1 VSGLVLKVD
10 LWYFY
15 DTTFIRKWYHKGNHI
30 RWDVGS
36 ETTCDLLLYFNLPL
50 SRIVFYDILLAGNRI
65 KVDFFTS
72 FFLIL
77 PVYRPLTVEW
87 A

>member
-1 VSGLVLKVD
+1 MVFFMIPLLYESGIIKE
-10 LWYFY
+10 
-15 DTTFIRKWYHKGNHI
+15 TI

-50 SRIVFYDILLAGNRI
+50 SRIVLYDILLAGNRI

-77 PVYRPLTVEW
+77 PVFRPLTVEW